1 MSARRGIILAGGT
14 GTRLH
19 PLTLV
24 VSKQLLPVYDKPL
37 IYYPLTTLM
46 LAGIRDILLI
56 STPHHLPLFQ
66 ALLGDGA
73 QWGIQLSYAVQ
84 QQPNGLAQAFVVGRT
99 FVGGA
104 PSALILGDNIFYGT
118 GLVRQLQ
125 QAAQDAPGATVFG
138 YRVSDPQRYGVAE
151 LDADGRVLG
160 IEEKPTNPK
169 SNYAVTGL
177 YFYDGQAC
185 DIARE
190 LVPSARGEY
199 EITDL
204 NVEYLRRGQLRLELL
219 RRGSVWLDTGTHD
232 SLHEASSFI
241 RTIETRQGMKIAAPE
256 EIAWRMGFISDE
268 ALAALAAPFE
278 KSGYGAYLKA
288 LLSEPQSGSSA

>member
-190 LVPSARGEY
+190 L
-199 EITDL
+199 
-204 NVEYLRRGQLRLELL
+204 
-219 RRGSVWLDTGTHD
+219 
-232 SLHEASSFI
+232 
-241 RTIETRQGMKIAAPE
+241 
-256 EIAWRMGFISDE
+256 
-268 ALAALAAPFE
+268 
-278 KSGYGAYLKA
+278 
-288 LLSEPQSGSSA
+288 